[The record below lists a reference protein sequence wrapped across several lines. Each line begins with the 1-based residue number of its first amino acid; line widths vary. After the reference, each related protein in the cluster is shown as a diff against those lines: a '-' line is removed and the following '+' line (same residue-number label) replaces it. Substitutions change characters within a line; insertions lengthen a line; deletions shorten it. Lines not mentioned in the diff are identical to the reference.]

1 MRISSNGLLA
11 ASAVLFVAASSLMLI
26 DAPKQDVGARAQ
38 TRKALRMHLAR
49 QAEGA
54 RIYSAKTIPPAPVY
68 ESEALAR
75 KAEDLWTE
83 EVETTRRA
91 TADGTSERDGTT
103 QSAAPVSAS
112 PLPPPRPVSLQPLR
126 TSSRSGSE
134 GILRPSRNVAKPDF
148 TPGPE
153 VGPQDNR
160 NFFER
165 IFGVQRRPP
174 FEAIAYANLQESS
187 RIEPRRRES
196 AFAPGIAIYDIGAR
210 RLYLPNGDQLEAHS
224 GLGEMMDDIRFPH
237 VRMRGVTPPHVYNLT
252 ERERPFHGVRA
263 IRLTPVG
270 GTGAIFG
277 RNGLLAHSFMLGG
290 RGDSNGC
297 VSIRE
302 YDRFLQAFLRGE
314 IKQLKVVASL

>member
-1 MRISSNGLLA
+1 MFRVNPNYVLA
-11 ASAVLFVAASSLMLI
+11 AAAVTCVAASCLLLI
-26 DAPKQDVGARAQ
+26 EAPQEEVGVRGP
-38 TRKALRMHLAR
+38 TRKALRVHLAR

-68 ESEALAR
+68 ESQALVK
-75 KAEDLWTE
+75 KAERLGSEAVE
-83 EVETTRRA
+83 EANPAADNSGAGEAMA
-91 TADGTSERDGTT
+91 TQGNAS
-103 QSAAPVSAS
+103 VSVS
-112 PLPPPRPVSLQPLR
+112 PLPPPRPVSLRPPQATL
-126 TSSRSGSE
+126 RSGPPAAQRQSNDVVQLAPE
-134 GILRPSRNVAKPDF
+134 PSAS
-148 TPGPE
+148 
-153 VGPQDNR
+153 PQSDR
-160 NFFER
+160 SFFER
-165 IFGVQRRPP
+165 IFGLRKSPP
-174 FEAIAYANLQESS
+174 DTAMAYANLQESS
-187 RIEPRRRES
+187 RIDRRRIES
-196 AFAPGIAIYDIGAR
+196 GFAPGVAIYDISAR

-263 IRLTPVG
+263 IRPSPVG
-270 GTGAIFG
+270 GAGAVFG

-314 IKQLKVVASL
+314 IKQLKVVANL